1 MTPAQRKT
9 PPAKQPRTNAD
20 RTAATRAALIAA
32 GQELFGEQGYAKVSI
47 GAIVEKAGVTRG
59 ALYHHFD
66 DKSDL
71 FRAVFEQAEADVIP
85 RVLELVGPTE
95 DPWLIATKGSKA
107 FLDICLEHNFQQIAL
122 VDAPSVLGVQEQQ
135 EIADKYGGALLKS
148 VFTQLIESGRMS
160 PQPVDAL
167 ARVLTGALVAG
178 ATEIAQASN
187 PKKAREEVGQVVE
200 SLLLGLRAN

>member
-1 MTPAQRKT
+1 MTPES
-9 PPAKQPRTNAD
+9 KQPRSNAD

-32 GQELFGEQGYAKVSI
+32 ASELFGVQGYSAVSI
-47 GAIVEKAGVTRG
+47 DAIVAKAGVTRG

-66 DKSDL
+66 DKRDL

-85 RVLELVGPTE
+85 RVLELVGPTD
-95 DPWLIATKGSKA
+95 DPWEIATKGSRA

-148 VFTQLIESGRMS
+148 VFTQLIEGGQMVA
-160 PQPVDAL
+160 QPVDAL

-178 ATEIAQASN
+178 ATEIAQSSN
-187 PKKAREEVGQVVE
+187 QKKSRKEVGQVIE
-200 SLLLGLRAN
+200 ALLLGLRAQPN